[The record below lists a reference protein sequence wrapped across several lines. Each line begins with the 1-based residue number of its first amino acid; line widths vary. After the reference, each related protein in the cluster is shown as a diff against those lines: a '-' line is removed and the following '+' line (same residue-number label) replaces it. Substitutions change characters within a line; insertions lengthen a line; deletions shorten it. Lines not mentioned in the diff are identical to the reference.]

1 MSGTD
6 PTKSTAIQTA
16 ILMGNDA
23 GMIAPSTATHTA
35 MIPLENHAGM
45 MAPSGGVRRTSG
57 LAIASMVCGIVSL
70 TFMWYFW
77 VVILSPIAIILGSVA
92 HWRIKQNRQELMG
105 ECQATAGI
113 ATGSIALVGSIIFII
128 IIVQAL
134 GRLN

>member
-6 PTKSTAIQTA
+6 PTKSTAVQTA
-16 ILMGNDA
+16 IPMGNDA
-23 GMIAPSTATHTA
+23 GIAPSTA
-35 MIPLENHAGM
+35 ILLENHAGM

-57 LAIASMVCGIVSL
+57 LAIASIVCGIVSL

-77 VVILSPIAIILGSVA
+77 VVILSPIAIILGIVA